1 MNTDGKDIVSNVWG
15 SLQAEL
21 FSLSP
26 GEARGIMRNCCENK
40 PQSNTKKK
48 NSSFSHE
55 LTRRDTKKM
64 KIV

>member
-26 GEARGIMRNCCENK
+26 GEARGIMMNYHENS
-40 PQSNTKKK
+40 PQITQIDTDYKK
-48 NSSFSHE
+48 N
-55 LTRRDTKKM
+55 
-64 KIV
+64 

>member
-26 GEARGIMRNCCENK
+26 GEARGIMMNCYEKNHRLHRFT
-40 PQSNTKKK
+40 QIIKK
-48 NSSFSHE
+48 
-55 LTRRDTKKM
+55 
-64 KIV
+64 I

>member
-26 GEARGIMRNCCENK
+26 GEARGIMVNCCEKIIYMALYFTFIIGINIKFVYNK
-40 PQSNTKKK
+40 T
-48 NSSFSHE
+48 
-55 LTRRDTKKM
+55 
-64 KIV
+64 